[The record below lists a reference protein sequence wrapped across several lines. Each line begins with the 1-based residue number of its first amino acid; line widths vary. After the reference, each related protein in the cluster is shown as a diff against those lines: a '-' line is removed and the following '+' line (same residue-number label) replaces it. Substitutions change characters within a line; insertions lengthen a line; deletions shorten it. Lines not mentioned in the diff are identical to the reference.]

1 MELTGRNFEKARDR
15 FLASTRTQFN
25 LYHSNLRNFINP
37 LNAGQKCK
45 RILLDKNKLMNSKM
59 RPQMLFFENAD
70 HGLNPELDDIA
81 IMYKKGDDLRQ
92 DRYISRKNLCI
103 NFISKK
109 IVFLLHDFFKVD
121 VTASVSDGSNLETRL
136 PN

>member
-1 MELTGRNFEKARDR
+1 MELTGRSFEKARDR

-92 DRYISRKNLCI
+92 DRYISRKN
-103 NFISKK
+103 FHFKK
-109 IVFLLHDFFKVD
+109 NCFSI
-121 VTASVSDGSNLETRL
+121 T
-136 PN
+136 